1 MDLPK
6 IIFSNPI
13 SRDLKSKI
21 EVSSRDFV
29 ELIKNDKLNIV
40 FSACTPHYPQ
50 RKENFLYTVKEGF
63 FIIANNRELKYLEQ
77 FYEIQKGNFPSFY
90 AYLEAMYYNI
100 ENYESYQA
108 FKESTFWSHELVYYD
123 NFLDAKKKGFTNKQ
137 EYEYAKVQGI
147 KNKQELDDYRNS
159 GISVYSEYLNFKKGG
174 FKDKNEF
181 GKAIT
186 LGFQTAE
193 EYHEFLANRYK
204 SRLNKINEINE
215 DLNSAYESNRFEEF
229 IRLKFLSIEKMAD
242 LLYLKLFEKELTKEN
257 DLQLEDIFKKIEE
270 KLNEKFVDYEE
281 LKNWRVI
288 RNKIAH
294 EHYKINKDKVER
306 SKKFFD
312 GLFDKSMKHFKSFI
326 GN

>member
-13 SRDLKSKI
+13 SRDLKSII
-21 EVSSRDFV
+21 EVSSRHFV
-29 ELIKNDKLNIV
+29 ELIKNDKLDIV

-63 FIIANNRELKYLEQ
+63 CIIANTRELKYLEQ
-77 FYEIQKGNFPSFY
+77 FYEIQKGNFINFFE
-90 AYLEAMYYNI
+90 YLEAAYFNI
-100 ENYESYQA
+100 ENHKSYKA
-108 FKESTFWSHELVYYD
+108 FKESTFWGYELVNYE
-123 NFLDAKKKGFTNKQ
+123 NFFDAKKKGFINKQ
-137 EYEYAKVQGI
+137 DYEFAKVQGI

-159 GISVYSEYLNFKKGG
+159 GISVYSEYLIFKKGG
-174 FKDKNEF
+174 FKDKKEF

-193 EYHEFLANRYK
+193 EYHKFLDNRYK
-204 SRLNKINEINE
+204 SRLNKINEIIK
-215 DLNSAYESNRFEEF
+215 DSNSIYDSNRFEEF

-270 KLNEKFVDYEE
+270 KLNKTFVDYEE

-306 SKKFFD
+306 GKKFFD
-312 GLFDKSMKHFKSFI
+312 DLFDKSMKHFKSFV